1 MQKRIVL
8 EISGRVQGVFFRDS
22 SWKKAGELGLVGW
35 VKNDADGFVRIVAEG
50 GERALQELIAWCKD
64 GPEHA
69 KVERVDVK
77 WVEPTG
83 ELDGFLIK

>member
-1 MQKRIVL
+1 M